1 MKSDENLIVPA
12 SRDPQEPEKSAIKE
26 YLKDNGLPLKW
37 LAAQLGLSD
46 GTVKNWFYSSTKIS
60 DTNLFKVNEIIKD
73 HANGLID
80 SSFWDKKNYAIT
92 PTDKGEWE
100 KWVTA
105 AKDEGFDSVELWA
118 SQTLNEVAEY
128 IGSRSSQEGET
139 RVWIHP
145 VCGNSLLLWR
155 SAFLAGTQFMRN
167 SKNNYIKDPSSILAD
182 VLDKEAQA
190 IISIEKKKNKKFS
203 LKNAKLGDY
212 DKISDKEA
220 ENRRDNGEYV
230 YSFTEAQAYL
240 WLIACGIRNK
250 NVNTWANEVLDKKA
264 EEAIFNKINPAAE
277 LQPTTNTDKL

>member
-1 MKSDENLIVPA
+1 MSLMKSDENLIVPA

-26 YLKDNGLPLKW
+26 YLKDNRLPLKW

-100 KWVTA
+100 KWVIA

-145 VCGNSLLLWR
+145 VCDNSLLLWR
-155 SAFLAGTQFMRN
+155 SAFLAGTQFMKN
-167 SKNNYIKDPSSILAD
+167 SKNNYIKDPSSVLAD

-190 IISIEKKKNKKFS
+190 IISREKKKEKKFS

-212 DKISDKEA
+212 DEISDKEA
-220 ENRRDNGEYV
+220 ENRENNGEYV
-230 YSFTEAQAYL
+230 YTFTEAQAYL
-240 WLIACGIRNK
+240 WLVACGIEKK
-250 NVNTWANEVLDKKA
+250 NVNTWANEVLDRKA
-264 EEAIFNKINPAAE
+264 EEAIFNRIKSNVNPDDE
-277 LQPTTNTDKL
+277 IPF

>member
-26 YLKDNGLPLKW
+26 YLKGNELSLKW
-37 LAAQLGLSD
+37 LAAQLGLSE
-46 GTVKNWFYSSTKIS
+46 GTVKNWFYSSTRIS
-60 DTNLFKVNEIIKD
+60 DTNLFKINEIIKD

-80 SSFWDKKNYAIT
+80 SSFWDKKNCAIT
-92 PTDKGEWE
+92 PTDKEEWE

-128 IGSRSSQEGET
+128 IGSRSNQEGET

-145 VCGNSLLLWR
+145 VSDNSLLLWR
-155 SAFLAGTQFMRN
+155 SAFLAGTQFMKT
-167 SKNNYIKDPSSILAD
+167 SKNDYTKDPSSVLAD
-182 VLDKEAQA
+182 MLDKEAQA
-190 IISIEKKKNKKFS
+190 IISREKKKEKNFS

-220 ENRRDNGEYV
+220 ENRGGDNGEYV
-230 YSFTEAQAYL
+230 YTFTEAQAYL
-240 WLIACGIRNK
+240 WLVACGIEKK
-250 NVNTWANEVLDKKA
+250 NVNTWANEVLDRKA
-264 EEAIFNKINPAAE
+264 EEAIFNRIKSNMKPDDEIPF
-277 LQPTTNTDKL
+277 